1 MTRSRHTHPV
11 EHATFRVNISVN
23 GGDSASATLAG
34 GLKGL
39 QESLLGGSPTENQ
52 ARQALELT
60 FHPCDL
66 SWRLPVGVCQTE
78 VVRLGKVLPNQPVG
92 LLVESRLPGMVRS
105 DKEEPSPRSR
115 DNSACPANSLPL
127 SARERREGGS
137 QYGTVG
143 RSKFLMARKNR
154 TVADR
159 QKSLQP
165 VAAKANFTLVGARM
179 MYAGIEN
186 FLADLRR
193 TINELIR
200 RRYS

>member
-1 MTRSRHTHPV
+1 
-11 EHATFRVNISVN
+11 
-23 GGDSASATLAG
+23 
-34 GLKGL
+34 
-39 QESLLGGSPTENQ
+39 
-52 ARQALELT
+52 
-60 FHPCDL
+60 
-66 SWRLPVGVCQTE
+66 
-78 VVRLGKVLPNQPVG
+78 
-92 LLVESRLPGMVRS
+92 
-105 DKEEPSPRSR
+105 
-115 DNSACPANSLPL
+115 
-127 SARERREGGS
+127 
-137 QYGTVG
+137 
-143 RSKFLMARKNR
+143 MARKNR